1 MSPQSCRRARVVVIV
16 CDMRAVTSPRPV
28 YYFLIKPPQ
37 SDLVK
42 FVAAEFLFPGVTV
55 CIHTQFSQLSFLGQS
70 VMFF

>member
-1 MSPQSCRRARVVVIV
+1 MSPQSCRRARVVVVV
-16 CDMRAVTSPRPV
+16 CDMRAVTSPSPV

-42 FVAAEFLFPGVTV
+42 FVAAEFLFL
-55 CIHTQFSQLSFLGQS
+55 SQLSFLGQS